1 MDLEKQI
8 YSRKSCRKY
17 LDDEID
23 MTPIHKFISNVKP
36 LNPDINY
43 YYEILTKDEVNIKN
57 RWSAPYYLAL
67 YSEKKEN
74 YDENIGFIFQQVCL
88 YLQSIGIGNCWSGL
102 DSIKQ
107 KNPDFVILI
116 SFGKSNKM
124 TRDVEDFKR
133 KSLKK
138 ISDYEDE
145 SLKPAQLAPSAIN
158 SQPWYF
164 KHCEYGFD
172 VYKVKQN
179 ILKRKILKK
188 WNGIDIGIALSHLYI
203 SNLNSFEFKIKEN
216 YEKIK
221 GYEYI
226 GSVKI

>member
-1 MDLEKQI
+1 MNLEKQI
-8 YSRKSCRKY
+8 YLRKSCREY

-23 MTPIHKFISNVKP
+23 MAPIHEFISNVKP
-36 LNPDINY
+36 LNPNINY
-43 YYEILTKDEVNIKN
+43 YYEILTKDEVNLKT

-74 YDENIGFIFQQVCL
+74 YGLNIGFIFQQVCL
-88 YLQSIGIGNCWSGL
+88 YLQSIDIGNCWVGL
-102 DSIKQ
+102 GSVKT
-107 KNPDFVILI
+107 KNPEFVILI
-116 SFGKSNKM
+116 AFGKSKNL
-124 TRDVEDFKR
+124 TRDIEKFKR
-133 KSLKK
+133 KELLE

-145 SLKPAQLAPSAIN
+145 KLKPAQLAPSAVN

-164 KHCEYGFD
+164 KHTEDGFD
-172 VYKVKQN
+172 VFKTKQN
-179 ILKRKILKK
+179 IFKRKLLKK
-188 WNGIDIGIALSHLYI
+188 WYPIDIGIAISHLYV
-203 SNLNSFEFKIKEN
+203 SNENSFEFEIKEK